1 MSRAAHHGG
10 TARRWLH
17 TLLACLVLSLITVP
31 DGLAGEWET
40 MREGYD
46 NKLRAQAKRIAE
58 IEAGERGVPGD
69 QEKRADK
76 ITRDRISAIKASLK
90 GGGGKARSLANTAER
105 APRDAKALID
115 LSREQG
121 EYLDIVM
128 SEWRADG
135 TERRKLRE
143 SLASLPKNLEHA
155 NANLARTSEVAEATT
170 RRVPESG
177 LPEKT
182 GRIEAAEKE
191 RARWLRE
198 QAALERERQQRE
210 RGAAERERGVR

>member
-1 MSRAAHHGG
+1 MHRGG
-10 TARRWLH
+10 TGRRWLH
-17 TLLACLVLSLITVP
+17 TLMACLLLSLITVP
-31 DGLAGEWET
+31 DGRAGEWED
-40 MREGYD
+40 MRESYD
-46 NKLRAQAKRIAE
+46 NKLKAHGKRIAE
-58 IEAGERGVPGD
+58 IEARERGVPAD
-69 QEKRADK
+69 QEKRAGK

-90 GGGGKARSLANTAER
+90 GGGKARSLANTAER

-115 LSREQG
+115 VSREQG

-143 SLASLPKNLEHA
+143 AIATLPKNLEHA
-155 NANLARTSEVAEATT
+155 NARLAKAIEVAEATT

-177 LPEKT
+177 LPEKA

-210 RGAAERERGVR
+210 RTAAERERGVR

>member
-1 MSRAAHHGG
+1 MHRGG
-10 TARRWLH
+10 TGRRWLH
-17 TLLACLVLSLITVP
+17 TLMACLLLSLITVP

-40 MREGYD
+40 MRESYD

-58 IEAGERGVPGD
+58 IEASERGGPAD

-76 ITRDRISAIKASLK
+76 ITRDRISAIKGSLK
-90 GGGGKARSLANTAER
+90 GGGKARSLANTAER

-121 EYLDIVM
+121 EYLDIVR

-170 RRVPESG
+170 RRVPESC
-177 LPEKT
+177 LAEKT
-182 GRIEAAEKE
+182 GRIEEAEKE
-191 RARWLRE
+191 RTRWLRE
-198 QAALERERQQRE
+198 QAALERERQLRE
-210 RGAAERERGVR
+210 RSAAERERGVR